1 MTQKKD
7 LKRRVRERMAKTGER
22 YAAAL
27 RQVKAKVESSP
38 EPGLEADSYLLESP
52 LRCQLMASR
61 DVYRRVLA
69 DRGARLVARFA
80 EVVNALEGDPAGVLF
95 RRAVRGEPVELQ
107 RDVRVAMLNWRER
120 VAERTRYARRLE
132 LGLRGVSADGCI
144 LAFDHDGQPLVA
156 SLSVFPRWT
165 TVSLETAAEFLE
177 TREAVELFRGLILP
191 RVG

>member
-27 RQVKAKVESSP
+27 RQVKDKVTP
-38 EPGLEADSYLLESP
+38 EPELEADSYLLESP
-52 LRCQLMASR
+52 LRCQLMVSR
-61 DVYRRVLA
+61 DVYRRVLP

-80 EVVNALEGDPAGVLF
+80 EVVNALEDDPAGVLF
-95 RRAVRGEPVELQ
+95 RRVARGEPAEQQ
-107 RDVRVAMLNWRER
+107 RDVRVTMLRWGER
-120 VAERTRYARRLE
+120 VADRTRYARRLE

-144 LAFDHDGQPLVA
+144 LAFDHDGQTLVA
-156 SLSVFPRWT
+156 SLSVFPRFT
-165 TVSLETAAEFLE
+165 TVSLETASEFLE
-177 TREAVELFRGLILP
+177 TRDELDLLRGLVLL